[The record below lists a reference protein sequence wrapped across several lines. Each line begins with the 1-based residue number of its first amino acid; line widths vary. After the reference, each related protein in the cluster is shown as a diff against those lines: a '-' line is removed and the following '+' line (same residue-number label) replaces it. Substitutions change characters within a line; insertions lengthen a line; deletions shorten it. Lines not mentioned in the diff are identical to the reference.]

1 MSTTIIDSW
10 PASVWSQIN
19 GTPASGSTPAQ
30 PGLLLTN
37 MGAIR
42 IALKVFPSTVQ
53 GNDAP
58 VSADTVDL
66 KTGIPSV
73 GVTRPVVS
81 ITKQFQL
88 ADLHVNPGASPG
100 LPMVANQVSLA
111 AQALALIEDALF
123 FQGKNAEIPPSI
135 AVANAADLQDG
146 LLGVAEKHHK
156 IQVHPHSRGGYG
168 TATYDAVLKGISQFS
183 TASQAVPFALILDPT
198 TYADANKPLGDTM
211 VAPATAIQ
219 ALIQGGFYMSPG
231 LPPRTGLLVALGGA
245 NITPTS
251 TASPTAS
258 AMGVAGAALTSGAT
272 TSLIVG
278 TAPVVEYTNTDGKY
292 YYFTARES
300 IQYYNMDPRALI
312 ALEFLTKTNNP

>member
-1 MSTTIIDSW
+1 MTTIIDSW
-10 PASVWSQIN
+10 PASVWNQIN

-42 IALKVFPSTVQ
+42 IAQKVLPTTVQ
-53 GNDAP
+53 GNDTP

-88 ADLHVNPGASPG
+88 ADLHVNPNASPG

-123 FQGKNAEIPPSI
+123 FRGKNAEVP
-135 AVANAADLQDG
+135 AGVTVTTAADLQDG
-146 LLGVAEKHHK
+146 LLGIAKTHPK
-156 IQVHPHSRGGYG
+156 IEVPARDDGGYG

-183 TASQAVPFALILDPT
+183 TNSQAIPFALILDPT
-198 TYADANKPLGDTM
+198 TYADANMPLEDTL
-211 VAPATAIQ
+211 VAPAAAIQ
-219 ALIQGGFYMSPG
+219 ALVQGGFYMSPG
-231 LPPRTGLLVALGGA
+231 LPPRTGLLAALGGA
-245 NITPTS
+245 NIN
-251 TASPTAS
+251 PTAGAS
-258 AMGVAGAALTSGAT
+258 ANAPTTAATSLMGGAT
-272 TSLIVG
+272 TSLIIG
-278 TAPVVEYTNTDGKY
+278 TAPLVEYTNTDGKY

-300 IQYYNMDPRALI
+300 IQFYNIDARALI
-312 ALEFLTKTNNP
+312 ALEFLPAGGKK